1 MLVTT
6 WFHFLGL
13 SGAPTAKVQ
22 YLPKHISIPWGRR
35 WFSESQ
41 ERANHVSELQ
51 MCSFH
56 FLFCRD
62 ALLCQQYFFITF
74 QNVVS
79 FTISSSTSFPRIPF
93 AAVLGCSTPCLP
105 SYWAV
110 PSTCTMRTGVDT
122 LSAWLH
128 LLLIHEAFL
137 HYCWSKKELF
147 KANVEI
153 GRKGKDVY
161 HKLVD
166 LLLPE
171 TLFQRSIILTLLYQY
186 KSSI

>member
-1 MLVTT
+1 MLLQPKFSICQSTVAFPGEGDDSLKAKKEQTMS
-6 WFHFLGL
+6 L
-13 SGAPTAKVQ
+13 SSRSAVFTFCFAVIHS
-22 YLPKHISIPWGRR
+22 YVRSI
-35 WFSESQ
+35 FK
-41 ERANHVSELQ
+41 
-51 MCSFH
+51 
-56 FLFCRD
+56 
-62 ALLCQQYFFITF
+62 IIF
-74 QNVVS
+74 QNIVS

-93 AAVLGCSTPCLP
+93 SAVLGCSTPCLP
-105 SYWAV
+105 SYWAA

-128 LLLIHEAFL
+128 LPLIHEAFL

-153 GRKGKDVY
+153 GRKGKDVN

-171 TLFQRSIILTLLYQY
+171 TLFQCSIILTLLYQY